1 MQNVNCPFNQICLPY
16 VHIGL
21 GKINNYVEDFLI
33 GINKPDNW
41 TKSWS
46 PIIPNSQLIV
56 YTAPSTGYN
65 MKLNIFINPTSAM
78 LFIFLSTV
86 IVLLVLGFIILYLHC
101 KEKSI
106 DRKFQI
112 NDFNIL

>member
-1 MQNVNCPFNQICLPY
+1 MPY

-21 GKINNYVEDFLI
+21 AKINNYVEDFLV
-33 GINKPDNW
+33 GIDKNENW
-41 TKSWS
+41 NTKWS

-56 YTAPSTGYN
+56 YVNPTSSYN

>member
-1 MQNVNCPFNQICLPY
+1 M
-16 VHIGL
+16 HIGL
-21 GKINNYVEDFLI
+21 AKINNYVEDFLI
-33 GINKPDNW
+33 GIVKSDDW
-41 TKSWS
+41 KKSWS

-56 YTAPSTGYN
+56 YTTPTTSYN
-65 MKLNIFINPTSAM
+65 TKLNIFINPTSAM
-78 LFIFLSTV
+78 LFIFLSTI